1 MRFFSLV
8 WASLLRRKT
17 RTFLTLLSIVTAF
30 LLFGFLDAVR
40 VVFTQGSAQAGVDRL
55 ITTSRI
61 SFIQPLP
68 LAYRERI
75 LAVPGVATLAHAN
88 WFGGIYQ
95 DRRNFFA
102 NIAVSPAEYLAIH
115 PEIALS
121 DGAYEAFLSR
131 RTGALVGRE
140 LARKHGWAIGD
151 RIPLQATLWPH
162 KSGSTTWTFE
172 IVGLMQASDERA
184 RKFEN
189 QMLFRYDYFDEG
201 RMSGQG
207 TAGWYIVKVRDPAE
221 STRVALAI
229 DALFRNS
236 AAETRSQSE
245 KEFNLAF
252 ARQFGDVGL
261 IARAIMAAVFFT
273 LLLVTGH
280 TMAQGVRERT
290 AELAVLKTLGF
301 DNGLILR
308 LVLAESMLMVLIGG
322 LTGLSLASLTLP
334 LFKTFGAQ
342 LPPLRIAA
350 ESWVAGFGIMLGL
363 GLVVGLPPAV
373 RAMRLG
379 ITEAL
384 AER

>member
-1 MRFFSLV
+1 MKFLGLV

-17 RTFLTLLSIVTAF
+17 RTFLTLLSIITAF

-55 ITTSRI
+55 ITTSRV

-75 LAVPGVATLAHAN
+75 LAVPGVATLAYAN

-131 RTGALVGRE
+131 RTGALVGAE

-172 IVGLMQASDERA
+172 IVGFMQARDERA

-207 TAGWYIVKVRDPAE
+207 TAGWYIVKIRDVAE

-301 DNGLILR
+301 GNGLILR
-308 LVLAESMLMVLIGG
+308 LVLAESILMVLIGG
-322 LTGLSLASLTLP
+322 LAGLALASMTLP

-342 LPPLRIAA
+342 LPPLRVAA
-350 ESWVAGFGIMLGL
+350 ESWVAGLAVMLCLGL
-363 GLVVGLPPAV
+363 AVGLPPAV

>member
-1 MRFFSLV
+1 MKFLGLV

-17 RTFLTLLSIVTAF
+17 RTFLTLLSIITAF

-55 ITTSRI
+55 ITTSRV

-75 LAVPGVATLAHAN
+75 LAVPGVATLAYAN

-121 DGAYEAFLSR
+121 DGAYEAFLNR
-131 RTGALVGRE
+131 RTGALVGIE

-172 IVGLMQASDERA
+172 IVGFMQARDERA

-207 TAGWYIVKVRDPAE
+207 TAGWYIVKIRDVAE

-301 DNGLILR
+301 GNGLILR
-308 LVLAESMLMVLIGG
+308 LVLAESILMLLIGG
-322 LTGLSLASLTLP
+322 LAGLALASMTLP

-342 LPPLRIAA
+342 LPPLRVAA
-350 ESWVAGFGIMLGL
+350 ESWGAGLTTMLCLGL
-363 GLVVGLPPAV
+363 AVGLPPAV